1 MYHRN
6 YTTYLQ
12 KELDFLKMLVSR
24 FHEQEKV
31 NGLELDVA
39 LQKMQEVYEQLL
51 RIKLLPEEGIDERKT
66 ASPKPE
72 PKPEPKPQP
81 VVVEVEISVPV
92 EDSVPK
98 NIVVEQEK
106 KIEKEEPPKIA
117 IVEQLPVR
125 EEKKQQVDS
134 AKSTIL
140 AEKISPS
147 DFHPINETLAQK
159 KTGNDLSS
167 KLQTAPLSSIS
178 SGIGLN
184 DKFLFI
190 RELFKG
196 DNVLYNNTIQ
206 HLDAADSLA
215 NAMDFIQHHIDWDEN
230 NETTQKFINLI
241 HRRHGS
247 S

>member
-1 MYHRN
+1 MYHQN

-12 KELDFLKMLVSR
+12 KELDFLKLLVSR
-24 FHEQEKV
+24 FHEQEKI

-39 LQKMQEVYEQLL
+39 LQKTQDVYEQLL
-51 RIKLLPEEGIDERKT
+51 RIKLVPEGTDVKK
-66 ASPKPE
+66 KPE
-72 PKPEPKPQP
+72 PEPVAVK
-81 VVVEVEISVPV
+81 VEISEV
-92 EDSVPK
+92 SAPK
-98 NIVVEQEK
+98 NILVEQEN
-106 KIEKEEPPKIA
+106 KIIEEKIIQEIPVRDEKE
-117 IVEQLPVR
+117 
-125 EEKKQQVDS
+125 QQ
-134 AKSTIL
+134 AKSAIL

-196 DNVLYNNTIQ
+196 DNVLYNTTIQ
-206 HLDAADSLA
+206 HLDTADSLA
-215 NAMDFIQHHIDWDEN
+215 NALDFIRLHFDWNEKDEN
-230 NETTQKFINLI
+230 TQKFINLI
-241 HRRHGS
+241 HRRHGGS
-247 S
+247 N

>member
-1 MYHRN
+1 MYHQN

-12 KELDFLKMLVSR
+12 KELDFLKLLVSR
-24 FHEQEKV
+24 FHEQEKI

-39 LQKMQEVYEQLL
+39 LQKTQDVYEQLL
-51 RIKLLPEEGIDERKT
+51 RIKLVPEGTDVKK
-66 ASPKPE
+66 KPE
-72 PKPEPKPQP
+72 PEPEPVAVK
-81 VVVEVEISVPV
+81 VEISEV
-92 EDSVPK
+92 SAPK
-98 NIVVEQEK
+98 NILVEQEN
-106 KIEKEEPPKIA
+106 KIIEEKIIQEIPVRDEKE
-117 IVEQLPVR
+117 
-125 EEKKQQVDS
+125 QQ
-134 AKSTIL
+134 AKSAIL

-196 DNVLYNNTIQ
+196 DNVLYNTTIQ
-206 HLDAADSLA
+206 HLDTADSLA
-215 NAMDFIQHHIDWDEN
+215 NALDFIRLHFDWNEKD
-230 NETTQKFINLI
+230 ETTQNFINLI
-241 HRRHGS
+241 HRRHGGS
-247 S
+247 N